1 MRRRCSLSPEPACEL
16 HWGKD
21 QASRRTRQVLH
32 LREGTERKD
41 FGGGGRECV
50 WPLKGTS
57 QLRGIEAA
65 AVDFPGEMMWHLFF
79 VLSFN
84 FGAGGRH

>member
-1 MRRRCSLSPEPACEL
+1 M
-16 HWGKD
+16 GKRPD
-21 QASRRTRQVLH
+21 IKEDYGRFSTSEKEQK
-32 LREGTERKD
+32 GKD

-50 WPLKGTS
+50 WLLKGTS

-65 AVDFPGEMMWHLFF
+65 AVDFPREMMWHLFF